1 MGRRLRGAALR
12 ATKRIKLADQDI
24 ADATADQV
32 ETSDVAAKADDELFV
47 LDTTAVLPSKKQLEK
62 KEKKVIDP
70 RSNPSLKEQAQI
82 ERLVHQHSAD
92 ELKQLVAAGSA
103 TSRRAS
109 RKGAVQPTFDL
120 WGEDSPTLEEDSDK
134 KRSRKLEASSAIGS
148 GMAGIKPASHVEN
161 VTRPAMPPSS
171 KRKAIAI
178 EVARGGQSYNP
189 DKVMHQKVLLEA
201 VRVEQ
206 KRQHAEKEAKA
217 PISTGMSAETRKYL
231 LGSDSEDSDVED
243 EESLGEGNESGDRQ
257 AEKIQKKLTRAER
270 NKQKRVRAEQHEI
283 QIRKRQKKQQNA
295 VGEAKFIAKHLSR
308 EEIDQAKRREE
319 AQKLKEAKER
329 TKGTDVYHRV
339 SLQNPIHAPTF
350 PVSLSSELKQTG
362 GSLRTIKPKGSLLTD
377 RMVSLADRDMI
388 AKKQVKKK
396 MRVEGK
402 RRKMRIK
409 VRGKGHA
416 ESKEGEILG

>member
-1 MGRRLRGAALR
+1 MR
-12 ATKRIKLADQDI
+12 ATKRIKLADQEI
-24 ADATADQV
+24 ADAAADHV
-32 ETSDVAAKADDELFV
+32 ETRDVAAKTDDELFV

-62 KEKKVIDP
+62 KEKKVVDP
-70 RSNPSLKEQAQI
+70 RRNPSVKEQAQI
-82 ERLVHQHSAD
+82 ERLVHKHSVD
-92 ELKQLVAAGSA
+92 ELKQMVATGNA

-120 WGEDSPTLEEDSDK
+120 WGDNPPALKEDSDRM
-134 KRSRKLEASSAIGS
+134 RSRKLEISSVVGS
-148 GMAGIKPASHVEN
+148 GMAGIKPAAHVEN

-178 EVARGGQSYNP
+178 EIAQGGQSYNP

-201 VRVEQ
+201 VKVEQ
-206 KRQHAEKEAKA
+206 KRQHAEMEAKA

-231 LGSDSEDSDVED
+231 LGSDSEDSDVDD
-243 EESLGEGNESGDRQ
+243 EKSLDEGNQNGDRLV
-257 AEKIQKKLTRAER
+257 EKLQKKLTRAER

-295 VGEAKFIAKHLSR
+295 VGEAKIIAKHLSR

-319 AQKLKEAKER
+319 AQQLKEAKER

-350 PVSLSSELKQTG
+350 PVSLSSELNLTG

-416 ESKEGEILG
+416 ESKEGQILG